1 MNDATKKMLV
11 TVVAPVVQKLLML
24 QAAAMVSH
32 GLISSNQT
40 ETYVS
45 VGMALVGAGWS
56 FWDDY
61 GRPIVLA
68 QLEVLKAKSLAQAAK
83 MNAAGVSPVTV
94 DQIAAQSPT
103 LSSADVVKAVAKL
116 PAANQAAVQGVAQII
131 LLAIVAAGLLG
142 FAGDARAQGVTLPKL
157 KPLQATGDVAA
168 DARANFGIGQQT
180 TTSSG
185 IKLTGDPIVDLQAAI
200 TKGGQKLILNLKQ
213 SYALAIAKN
222 AAGASADN
230 TSATCTKA
238 LVPIFDLVV
247 NGPKAGTVAADD
259 PMALTT
265 DEQTM
270 ASDATQP
277 EGVVVKVQKIR
288 ILRLA
293 LQSPALND
301 ACGALVQDEVK
312 NAQNLIGKI
321 TSLVT
326 GVGMVGIGL

>member
-1 MNDATKKMLV
+1 MDDSTKKMLAAV
-11 TVVAPVVQKLLML
+11 GAGIAKKVLML
-24 QAAAMVSH
+24 QAAGLVSH
-32 GLISSNQT
+32 GMISSNQT
-40 ETYVS
+40 ETFVS
-45 VGMALVGAGWS
+45 LGMALVGAGWS

-61 GRPIVLA
+61 GRAIVLS
-68 QLEVLKAKSLAQAAK
+68 QLEVLKAKSLAQASK
-83 MNAAGVSPVTV
+83 LKDAGLPQVTV
-94 DQIAAQSPT
+94 GQIAAQSAT
-103 LSSADVVKAVAKL
+103 LSQADVVKAVAKL
-116 PAANQAAVQGVAQII
+116 PAANQATVQGVAQII
-131 LLAIVAAGLLG
+131 LLAIVVAGLLG
-142 FAGDARAQGVTLPKL
+142 FAGDARAQGVTLPKI
-157 KPLQATGDVAA
+157 KPPQITGDVAA
-168 DARANFGIGQQT
+168 DTKANLGIGQQ